1 MSLTRLLR
9 SFALAAAALGALTS
23 ATARA
28 QAQGGEAAPT
38 VDPLANIVV
47 TGTAGE
53 RPLPKIA
60 VVPSISPHLEDVT
73 LRTVVRRDLELSG
86 EFDVLS
92 DDKAPDGLWT
102 VDRAVSTKEY
112 AAKGAEMI
120 VRVTGRKLD
129 DKRAELG
136 AQAWLVSGGDTPIL
150 DKRWEVPLDRVRIES
165 HQIADQL
172 IGAFT
177 GSNGGFYSHLT
188 FASGTGTLRRVYRI
202 DADGFDAKPVSP
214 TDHIAIAPA
223 YDHEGKLFWAASV
236 KRDEYK
242 VFRFTGADKAPE
254 LVPTNVRGSIYGL
267 AWNRDGSRVAASVA
281 QGSTIQVFAGPSL
294 DKLER
299 ASDVGFALRPAFS
312 PTGKLAFSG
321 AGKFGQR
328 IHVDGKAVSPDGFFA
343 SAPTFCRHPDGIRLV
358 FAVGVGKNTDLVATG
373 ESGGQLYRLTQNQGS
388 NGYPAC
394 SPDGRLL
401 AFFSTRTGGEGP
413 GLYVMRLDGGRPK
426 RITPLMGDSIR
437 WERLPPT
444 QLVEKKK

>member
-1 MSLTRLLR
+1 MSLTRSLR
-9 SFALAAAALGALTS
+9 SIALGVAALGALVFS
-23 ATARA
+23 SPRA
-28 QAQGGEAAPT
+28 EAQGDAEPS

-53 RPLPKIA
+53 RPLPKII

-73 LRTVVRRDLELSG
+73 LRSVVRRDLELSG
-86 EFDVLS
+86 EFDVLPE
-92 DDKAPDGLWT
+92 DKAPEGLWT
-102 VDRAVSTKEY
+102 SDRAVETKAF

-120 VRVTGRKLD
+120 VRVSARKLD
-129 DKRAELG
+129 DQRAELG
-136 AQAWLVSGGDTPIL
+136 AQAWLVAGGDTPIF

-165 HQIADQL
+165 HQVADL
-172 IGAFT
+172 VLGALT

-188 FASGTGTLRRVYRI
+188 FASGTGTLRRIYRI

-214 TDHIAIAPA
+214 TEHVAIAPA
-223 YDHEGKLFWAASV
+223 YDPAGTLYWAASV
-236 KRDEYK
+236 NRDEYK
-242 VFRFTGADKAPE
+242 VFRAGDPKP
-254 LVPTNVRGSIYGL
+254 VPMNIKGSVYGL
-267 AWNRDGSRVAASVA
+267 AWSRDGSRVAASIA
-281 QGSTIQVFAGPSL
+281 QGSTIQLFAGPSL
-294 DKLER
+294 DKLEL
-299 ASDVGFALRPAFS
+299 ASPVDFALRPAFS

-321 AGKFGQR
+321 SGKFGQR

-388 NGYPAC
+388 NGYPSC
-394 SPDGRLL
+394 SPDGRLV
-401 AFFSTRTGGEGP
+401 AFFSTRKGGEGP

-426 RITPLMGDSIR
+426 RISTLSGDSIR
-437 WERLPPT
+437 WERLPPS